1 MIEMIKQM
9 DGVIKVV
16 PIYTTTRSAAI
27 KEMAA
32 NYITKQNGNE
42 KDLDTLNRI
51 RNLTLVRDRIEA
63 YVYGI
68 PEEGLEY
75 LEDSILSESALNEL
89 KNTFDRDRFSKSGY
103 ALVNSMAFSEASGQ
117 YLSYYLPGEEL
128 SLDFLRRNIK

>member
-1 MIEMIKQM
+1 M
-9 DGVIKVV
+9 
-16 PIYTTTRSAAI
+16 
-27 KEMAA
+27 
-32 NYITKQNGNE
+32 
-42 KDLDTLNRI
+42 DTLNRI

-117 YLSYYLPGEEL
+117 YLSYYLPGEAFFGL
-128 SLDFLRRNIK
+128 FKKKYQVMAIAKYGRAPIRKLTSFDAYPIVSLDIYLSYEDFYARI